1 MYQEASF
8 SGVLRIL
15 FWFFVI
21 SMAIRLLARLLL
33 PYILKKSEQTM
44 RERMQQMQEQQ
55 LQQMQEQQRPQR
67 HEGEVTIEKNSNSRG
82 PAGTGE
88 YVDYEEIKD

>member
-44 RERMQQMQEQQ
+44 RARMQQMQD
-55 LQQMQEQQRPQR
+55 QQRPQR
-67 HEGEVTIEKNSNSRG
+67 HEGEVTIEKNSSAHKS
-82 PAGTGE
+82 AGAGD
-88 YVDYEEIKD
+88 YVDYVEIKD

>member
-55 LQQMQEQQRPQR
+55 RPQR
-67 HEGEVTIEKNSNSRG
+67 HEGEVTIEKNSNSSG

-88 YVDYEEIKD
+88 YVDYVEIKD